1 MAITDDNDDYAIGYG
16 HPPKHTQFQKGTSG
30 NKKGR
35 PKGSKNVATAL
46 HDELNARVFVTEN
59 GKRGT
64 ITKREAILKQVVNK
78 AAGGDTRSTQILLNL
93 SRELGDLAAPDVRRP
108 IKIVMSL
115 DRPTGA
121 EDPFSRYG
129 PPRLRDKTDE

>member
-1 MAITDDNDDYAIGYG
+1 MAINDDNDDYAIGYG

-46 HDELNARVFVTEN
+46 HDELNERVFVTVN

-93 SRELGDLAAPDVRRP
+93 SRELGDLAVPDVRRP
-108 IKIVMSL
+108 INIVMRL
-115 DRPTGA
+115 NRPTDG
-121 EDPFSRYG
+121 EDPSCRYG
-129 PPRLRDKTDE
+129 PAGRDKKDD